1 MSREALI
8 RKFSWSHLQ
17 CVIAL
22 AMILLAFWVSDVA
35 PAQPE
40 DNDGRSA
47 ITRPAHR

>member
-1 MSREALI
+1 MSREASI
-8 RKFSWSHLQ
+8 RKLSWSHLQ

-40 DNDGRSA
+40 DSDGRSA